1 MKAVIIMGPQGSGKG
16 TQAELIAKKLDL
28 FHFDSGSYLRSI
40 LYDPAS
46 KNDKIIQ
53 RERKLNKAGFLNTP
67 SWILKIFSQIV
78 KKTAALKKGIVLSG
92 SPRSLYEAFGYN
104 EGENSK
110 NKTGL
115 MDVLSKSYGKE
126 NIFILV
132 LDIPLSD
139 SLKRTGGRL
148 TCSVCKSPFM
158 AQKYK
163 IDSCPFCGGE
173 LIKRKDDNKEGI
185 MKRLEEYKNRTTP
198 ILAELKKR
206 KYKIIKIDGTPL
218 PYKIHKAISDK
229 VKN

>member
-1 MKAVIIMGPQGSGKG
+1 MGPQGSGKG
-16 TQAELIAKKLDL
+16 TQAELIAKKFDL
-28 FHFDSGSYLRSI
+28 FHFDSGSYLRSV

-53 RERKLNKAGFLNTP
+53 RERKLNEAGALNTP

-78 KKTAALKKGIVLSG
+78 KKTAILKKGIVLSG

-104 EGENSK
+104 QGENPK

-126 NIFILV
+126 NVFTFV
-132 LDIPLSD
+132 LDIPLKE
-139 SLKRTGGRL
+139 SLKRTSGRL

-158 AQKYK
+158 IQKYK

-173 LIKRKDDNKEGI
+173 IIKRKDDNKESI
-185 MKRLEEYKNRTTP
+185 IKRLDEYKNRTTP
-198 ILAELKKR
+198 ILIELKKR
-206 KYKIIKIDGTPL
+206 KYKIFKIDGTPV
-218 PYKIHKAISDK
+218 PYKIHKTIFSK
-229 VKN
+229 VN

>member
-1 MKAVIIMGPQGSGKG
+1 MKAIIVMGPQGSGKG
-16 TQAELIAKKLDL
+16 TQAELLAKKLDL
-28 FHFDSGSYLRSI
+28 FHFDSGQYLRAV

-46 KNDKIIQ
+46 KNDKVIQ
-53 RERKLNKAGFLNTP
+53 RERKLNEAGILNTP

-92 SPRSLYEAFGYN
+92 SPRTIYEAFGYN
-104 EGENSK
+104 QGENKK

-126 NIFILV
+126 NVFTFV
-132 LDIPLSD
+132 LDIPLKE
-139 SLKRTGGRL
+139 SLKRTSGRL

-158 AQKYK
+158 VQKYK
-163 IDSCPFCGGE
+163 MDSCPFCGGE
-173 LIKRKDDNKEGI
+173 LVRRKDDNKEGI

-198 ILAELKKR
+198 ILTELRKR

-218 PYKIHKAISDK
+218 PYKIHKAIIGK
-229 VKN
+229 VK